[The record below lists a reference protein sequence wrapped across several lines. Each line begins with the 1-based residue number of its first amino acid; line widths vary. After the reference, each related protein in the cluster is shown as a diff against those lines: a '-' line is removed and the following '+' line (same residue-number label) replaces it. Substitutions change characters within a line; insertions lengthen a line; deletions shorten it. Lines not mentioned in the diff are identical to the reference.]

1 VRVKYWACV
10 EEQNAGQFEA
20 RRGDVLLQSSLL
32 TVAIRSPWVS
42 LTRLDEPG
50 GTLVDAAPA
59 GDVDWVLEAIPDF
72 DGQPTGLTLLEDGV
86 AVDGTSVVW
95 RLDPDEPRLF
105 LEGSPSLELQGDR
118 RHEPVGPGFY
128 RDDQRVLTDG
138 TVLED
143 TGGTLLIEGVTSF
156 WIGDRQD
163 IHARLYDTF
172 VSGTCEGD
180 RVEARLDG
188 ETVAWLAADFE
199 DHVPAGSELVCVA
212 EGHADGQPSPTGT
225 ELTLSPGDGGLV
237 WVRVGG
243 PEDIPAVVET
253 AEGRWPV
260 KPGGDWIPATGPA
273 RIHHGPGWSVWEGE
287 LQEENEV
294 ALVRRVPE
302 DWLLV
307 DLYREAMPSVRT
319 RIEAGDELQLAAAEG
334 VGFAVQSAPDEVG
347 RPYTNDWFAREMRAV
362 AGSWA
367 VTDDYG
373 TVLAWPVSRNA
384 RRAAHGAVPWHGL
397 GPLDLLAVARDPARR
412 LVAVD
417 PTWVQAAGP
426 SAQWNPLPDLLRV
439 SGAADL
445 PMVSSLLDADL
456 SIGLLGPSTWLP
468 IPHFP
473 LPGVAEVERALL
485 MDRSVASSGPVLTLT
500 PREQLGPL
508 GAQPLDITLF
518 AGEGDVALVVD
529 GVEVARNRLNEGDTW
544 RVEVRGER
552 WALALLDDQD
562 WAFSAAV
569 SLR

>member
-1 VRVKYWACV
+1 
-10 EEQNAGQFEA
+10 
-20 RRGDVLLQSSLL
+20 
-32 TVAIRSPWVS
+32 
-42 LTRLDEPG
+42 
-50 GTLVDAAPA
+50 
-59 GDVDWVLEAIPDF
+59 
-72 DGQPTGLTLLEDGV
+72 
-86 AVDGTSVVW
+86 
-95 RLDPDEPRLF
+95 
-105 LEGSPSLELQGDR
+105 
-118 RHEPVGPGFY
+118 
-128 RDDQRVLTDG
+128 
-138 TVLED
+138 
-143 TGGTLLIEGVTSF
+143 
-156 WIGDRQD
+156 
-163 IHARLYDTF
+163 
-172 VSGTCEGD
+172 
-180 RVEARLDG
+180 
-188 ETVAWLAADFE
+188 
-199 DHVPAGSELVCVA
+199 
-212 EGHADGQPSPTGT
+212 
-225 ELTLSPGDGGLV
+225 
-237 WVRVGG
+237 
-243 PEDIPAVVET
+243 
-253 AEGRWPV
+253 
-260 KPGGDWIPATGPA
+260 
-273 RIHHGPGWSVWEGE
+273 
-287 LQEENEV
+287 
-294 ALVRRVPE
+294 
-302 DWLLV
+302 
-307 DLYREAMPSVRT
+307 
-319 RIEAGDELQLAAAEG
+319 
-334 VGFAVQSAPDEVG
+334 
-347 RPYTNDWFAREMRAV
+347 MRAV